1 MKEKQIHNQNAKQ
14 LALSFVAYSSA
25 SIFGPLLV
33 IGGIGWLLD
42 KWLGTAPI
50 ILIISVFLAFITT
63 NILLF
68 KKIKMINKLID
79 RYKQQSLEEV
89 KQENPEKN
97 QDINK

>member
-1 MKEKQIHNQNAKQ
+1 MNDKKTHNQDAKQ

-42 KWLGTAPI
+42 RWLNTAPI
-50 ILIISVFLAFITT
+50 ILIISVFVAFIVT
-63 NILLF
+63 NVLLF

-79 RYKQQSLEEV
+79 KYKEKTLAEA
-89 KQENPEKN
+89 KQVNPENN
-97 QDINK
+97 QEISK